1 MVLPPVA
8 IRSILP
14 LTDSVNHN
22 APSGPVVIPPALL
35 FSVGSVNSVT
45 APVVVIR
52 PILPRKCVNHTAD
65 PLLGAVLMGTFGL
78 ARGIPIVA
86 AATMAVLLVNLQSTG
101 RFTLWA
107 ERIGAALMLATAL
120 YFLYEAALYAGWLSP

>member
-1 MVLPPVA
+1 M
-8 IRSILP
+8 
-14 LTDSVNHN
+14 
-22 APSGPVVIPPALL
+22 
-35 FSVGSVNSVT
+35 T

-86 AATMAVLLVNLQSTG
+86 AATAVLLVNLQSTG

-120 YFLYEAALYAGWLSP
+120 YFLYEAALYAGWPSP